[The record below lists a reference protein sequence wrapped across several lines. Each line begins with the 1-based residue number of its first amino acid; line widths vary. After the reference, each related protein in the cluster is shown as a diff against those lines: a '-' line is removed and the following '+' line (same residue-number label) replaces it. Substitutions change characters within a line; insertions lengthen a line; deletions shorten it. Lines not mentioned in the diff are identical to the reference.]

1 MKDNIL
7 TWQRNEVP
15 ITKYNLTAVY
25 NNTYTKVL
33 HRSLTQKKIEKI
45 SHQFDSVLVASDI
58 KEDHNITTKEDID
71 ELLSRLNMASPS
83 EKMKDENVES
93 R

>member
-1 MKDNIL
+1 M
-7 TWQRNEVP
+7 P

-45 SHQFDSVLVASDI
+45 SHQFDSANLSADTGG
-58 KEDHNITTKEDID
+58 EHNITEKEEID
-71 ELLSRLNMASPS
+71 ELLSRLNMALPS